1 MAGTQ
6 EGNPL
11 DLAMEYG
18 AHCSG
23 AELAAFL
30 KRYFSVI
37 QYDFMRRGYVMHA
50 DRGAERLY
58 LEIPIGAAAPAE
70 VSGAMFEGL
79 VQSLAECCVAGE
91 GRNDARGM
99 SFRKVYKKH

>member
-1 MAGTQ
+1 
-6 EGNPL
+6 
-11 DLAMEYG
+11 
-18 AHCSG
+18 
-23 AELAAFL
+23 
-30 KRYFSVI
+30 
-37 QYDFMRRGYVMHA
+37 MRRGYVMHA
-50 DRGAERLY
+50 DRSTERIY

-91 GRNDARGM
+91 GRSDARAF